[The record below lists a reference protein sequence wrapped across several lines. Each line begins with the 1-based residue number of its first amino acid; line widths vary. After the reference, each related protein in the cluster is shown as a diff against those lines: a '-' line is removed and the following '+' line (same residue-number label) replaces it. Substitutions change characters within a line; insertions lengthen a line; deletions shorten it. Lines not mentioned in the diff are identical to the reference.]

1 MGQLIICVLCNH
13 PTRLGFNI
21 GGVPVLPCTVC
32 GEHVLPSEPD
42 EPGEVYPPV
51 MSSLDPDKVVTLFD
65 RDWNQPHFAEPAP
78 ELIEPDFLDDG
89 SDIDDMVLS
98 PNKEQDDG
106 PAIGGLWVMAMP
118 HGQTI
123 GWG

>member
-1 MGQLIICVLCNH
+1 MALIFYCLDCKRSTDR
-13 PTRLGFNI
+13 PGFNL
-21 GGVPVLPCTVC
+21 GGVPLLPCSLC
-32 GEHVLPSEPD
+32 DGELCECSHEHDVEFSSVGPD
-42 EPGEVYPPV
+42 ELLQTSIGF
-51 MSSLDPDKVVTLFD
+51 L
-65 RDWNQPHFAEPAP
+65 EPKS
-78 ELIEPDFLDDG
+78 ELIEPDFMDDG
-89 SDIDDMVLS
+89 DTLADAVLS